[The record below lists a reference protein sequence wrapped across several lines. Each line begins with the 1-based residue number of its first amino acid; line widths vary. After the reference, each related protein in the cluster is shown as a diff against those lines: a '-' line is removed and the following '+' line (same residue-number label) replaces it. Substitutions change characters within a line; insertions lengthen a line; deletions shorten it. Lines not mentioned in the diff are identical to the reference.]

1 MEVNRVESMVRSM
14 YRIFP
19 ALTAAHLLREMLG
32 DSISLDDLGHQGPRA
47 SVCKQVTN
55 AVWGSAQV

>member
-1 MEVNRVESMVRSM
+1 MVRSM

-32 DSISLDDLGHQGPRA
+32 DSISLNDLGHQGPWA
-47 SVCKQVTN
+47 SVCKQVTK
-55 AVWGSAQV
+55 AAWGSALL